1 MNTIINKSAN
11 KINLTCKQ
19 LPLAV
24 YREIV
29 SHLRQIDGVNA
40 DLLPQTSTEFNYL
53 QSQVGGLWLEYSP
66 TEENQTKIISIL
78 SYYENKYG
86 SWGII
91 NN

>member
-1 MNTIINKSAN
+1 MINKSTN
-11 KINLTCKQ
+11 KINLICEQ

-29 SHLRQIDGVNA
+29 SHLRQIEGVNA
-40 DLLPQTSTEFNYL
+40 DLLPQTSKEFDYL
-53 QSQVGGLWLEYSP
+53 QSQVGGLWLEYSS
-66 TEENQTKIISIL
+66 TEEKQTKIISIL

-86 SWGII
+86 SWKII